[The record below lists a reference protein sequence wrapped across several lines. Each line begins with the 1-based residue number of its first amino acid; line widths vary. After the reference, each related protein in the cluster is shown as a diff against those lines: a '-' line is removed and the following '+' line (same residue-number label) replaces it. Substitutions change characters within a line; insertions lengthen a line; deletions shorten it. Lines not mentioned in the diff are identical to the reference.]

1 MKLMLFLAFAIFY
14 SFVSINQSNS
24 STIWC
29 VLKHSMFHIH
39 LENSRILAA
48 QYQSCDSTAV
58 KPDCSTVSSK
68 LNLLNLTIK
77 WGR

>member
-24 STIWC
+24 NTIWC

-39 LENSRILAA
+39 LENSRSLAA
-48 QYQSCDSTAV
+48 QYQLCDLV
-58 KPDCSTVSSK
+58 Q
-68 LNLLNLTIK
+68 LNLTVLLLVQN
-77 WGR
+77 

>member
-48 QYQSCDSTAV
+48 QYQLCD
-58 KPDCSTVSSK
+58 
-68 LNLLNLTIK
+68 LLQLNLTVLLLVQN
-77 WGR
+77 